1 MNTMKYIFLF
11 IITSCIT
18 FAEEKD
24 SVVCFPKNDIV
35 KLANKIQLLRDSI
48 QYLQAVTAA
57 QDTLIKVSEI
67 RIDIYNKQ
75 LNNTL
80 QVIDYREKQN
90 KELEKIIQ
98 ELQPRW
104 YDNKLFWFLSG
115 VSTVVCVVLAIQ

>member
-1 MNTMKYIFLF
+1 MTINSKK
-11 IITSCIT
+11 TSI
-18 FAEEKD
+18 
-24 SVVCFPKNDIV
+24 
-35 KLANKIQLLRDSI
+35 KIQEDFKHRSRLRLLQSWHSF
-48 QYLQAVTAA
+48 LQ
-57 QDTLIKVSEI
+57 
-67 RIDIYNKQ
+67 YNKQ